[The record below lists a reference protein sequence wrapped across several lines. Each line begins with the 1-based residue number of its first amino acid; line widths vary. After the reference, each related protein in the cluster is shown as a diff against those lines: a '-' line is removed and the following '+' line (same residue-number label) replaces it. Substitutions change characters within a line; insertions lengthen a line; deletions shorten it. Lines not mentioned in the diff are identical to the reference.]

1 MEAFNRHSN
10 VQRSEARF
18 PMSEVDLQRCVEGA
32 RDAAMK
38 SISCDSKDIRE
49 QASARVTEALAQKQE
64 VLLRANRDASAALC
78 SKLLAGCVS
87 DLRRARDTAR
97 TSEEFASSAMDATT
111 KWKSTAKGPSAEGG
125 LRSLQDTIAEVH
137 RAVDARLRVEAAER
151 EVKCVHPPRSAFVLL
166 SVLDVPCS

>member
-1 MEAFNRHSN
+1 
-10 VQRSEARF
+10 
-18 PMSEVDLQRCVEGA
+18 MSEVDLQRCVEGA